1 MLDDRIKSSISE
13 AINALDSLDNNVD
26 LEVFNFTSYGKEF
39 MKSCRCSPDS
49 WLQMSL
55 QLTMFRL
62 TGGLTA
68 TYESASTRRFRL
80 GRVDSIRSAHPEA
93 LTWCRAMGN
102 DRLSRGDRRRY
113 FELAIKKQTKVMTD
127 NITGKGLDVPLL
139 GLREAVKEAG
149 LWEYQ
154 DLFGHQTYNIIN
166 HFKLSTSSVPVGLP
180 SSFMGNISFYNE
192 QPLSGC
198 PGYGAV
204 VPDGYGVSYNPYSDN
219 VIFCVASFFSC
230 SETNSRKFSS
240 ELQRSLQDMKQLFTK

>member
-1 MLDDRIKSSISE
+1 MDDRIKSSISE

-127 NITGKGLDVPLL
+127 NITGRGLDVPLL

-149 LWEYQ
+149 LWEFQ
-154 DLFGHQTYNIIN
+154 DLFDDETYNTIN

-180 SSFMGNISFYNE
+180 ASFMGKI
-192 QPLSGC
+192 L
-198 PGYGAV
+198 
-204 VPDGYGVSYNPYSDN
+204 D
-219 VIFCVASFFSC
+219 
-230 SETNSRKFSS
+230 
-240 ELQRSLQDMKQLFTK
+240 LQQE